1 MRGLL
6 VLLVLANIG
15 LYLWATKLS
24 PKAELGLPEAQA
36 GHNLEAMELT
46 SEQSIVMGATV
57 GCLRIGPFSTQQTL
71 SHGRRILVN
80 KGYGL
85 AQQRTAVREVHAYQV
100 LAGPFLSDIARDNAR
115 MSLQDAG
122 ISTGDL
128 AFGDEKM
135 LLLGDYARKSQADAL
150 ASGLASLELPIIVKL
165 QARTLGPLYWLDVPD
180 VVTPERK
187 QEFAEQKWG
196 DAMTEVTPIPCPK
209 SG

>member
-1 MRGLL
+1 
-6 VLLVLANIG
+6 
-15 LYLWATKLS
+15 
-24 PKAELGLPEAQA
+24 
-36 GHNLEAMELT
+36 
-46 SEQSIVMGATV
+46 
-57 GCLRIGPFSTQQTL
+57 
-71 SHGRRILVN
+71 
-80 KGYGL
+80 
-85 AQQRTAVREVHAYQV
+85 VHAYQV

-128 AFGDEKM
+128 AFGDEKI
-135 LLLGDYARKSQADAL
+135 LWLDDYARKSQADEL
-150 ASGLASLELPIIVKL
+150 AFGLASLELPIIVKL